1 MLNLIRINL
10 DANNLY
16 FKETVLVVKTSVTR
30 CQRHLRIAHDQTPG
44 VVSRPVGREAPFL
57 VSPSAERICPYQEV
71 RSERSWLSVRLLTEF
86 LAVRSSCKRDICSA
100 PPSQTDDYNVA
111 PASFVAVTNLK
122 PN

>member
-1 MLNLIRINL
+1 MLNLITINL

-30 CQRHLRIAHDQTPG
+30 CQRHLRIAHETPG
-44 VVSRPVGREAPFL
+44 VVSRRVGREAPFL

-86 LAVRSSCKRDICSA
+86 LAVHSSCKRDICSA
-100 PPSQTDDYNVA
+100 PPSHTNDFNVA